1 MSMIFHKTNVKIL
14 WQHRAFQT
22 KFKQFFWQ
30 FCQLRI
36 TSEAF
41 ITKVRLLPSRK
52 VGT

>member
-1 MSMIFHKTNVKIL
+1 MIFRKTNVKIL
-14 WQHRAFQT
+14 WQYRAFWT
-22 KFKQFFWQ
+22 KLKRIFWQ

-41 ITKVRLLPSRK
+41 MTKVRVLPSKK